1 MDFITKAPKH
11 FKLYGAALAIAALV
25 IAIMMVG
32 MTAGPTM
39 AQNGD
44 ANDGNGPRTGDNAKE
59 YSKPYPCSEEVEP
72 DAYTAE
78 LAGPAYYAVFDA
90 FWDYEV
96 GHLSNNFCPPK
107 VTVTVKPGIKK
118 ETVNSR
124 EDAHVHISKTVFS
137 IPESYKVTVV
147 DSRTET
153 VNGNPSGVEGTTID
167 IADFPFLA
175 HGNAVLAVDEDG
187 AFAGNSVYWVRLDEP
202 WTDAYETSS
211 LQIGF
216 STGLMEE
223 ADWYKD
229 DDNDADTAEEPVQ
242 FRFSAV
248 HVLQDG
254 TPVEAH
260 VLGAHMFA
268 FDQRTTDT
276 VIRNPEWSNV
286 ATAKESELDMF
297 TGQYRPMQF
306 VFTKPGMYLVQAQ
319 VQGHVRE
326 KPMEGAPA
334 DWSPVNSDTS
344 ITSPVQWYTF
354 HVGPQAD
361 LDVSLTSGAAGA
373 NAVPIT
379 VAIENDGPN
388 SAENVEVEINLPAGL
403 SAPATLPSGA
413 VSSGCGVIA
422 WEIGDLAS
430 GSSASLDFNAAVASG
445 AAGKLTVT
453 TEIRSTT
460 FDPHMADNA
469 ASVEATL
476 RGTSVRSPFFPGVSR
491 IIVEHAVAGSHA
503 GDPVPAVSPDGRV
516 LNYSLSGR
524 CSNKFEVHPNGQIVL
539 APGQTLNY
547 EKQWEYPLTLH
558 VSDGVDVDGNADNSV
573 DDSTPVLVQVQ
584 DTAPELRNL
593 HPTVTFEL
601 TPNNSEVPIEGDPVA
616 DAHRTYFLRATV
628 HNAPV
633 GATLTYDWD
642 EVGWHNP
649 NWNNRF
655 HTSYYP
661 INRADPTTQ
670 TYIVHVTWPG
680 GGISAKHTV
689 TLVAPS
695 K

>member
-1 MDFITKAPKH
+1 MDFLIKAPKTLT
-11 FKLYGAALAIAALV
+11 LYGAALAIAALV
-25 IAIMMVG
+25 IAVMLAG
-32 MTAGPTM
+32 MTAGPAM
-39 AQNGD
+39 AQE
-44 ANDGNGPRTGDNAKE
+44 PRTGDNFEE

-78 LAGPAYYAVFDA
+78 LAGPAYYAIFDA

-107 VTVTVKPGIKK
+107 VTETKSTDPATGITTTKQ
-118 ETVNSR
+118 TR
-124 EDAHVHISKTVFS
+124 EDAHVHIGKTVFS
-137 IPESYKVTVV
+137 IPESYKVTVINSGDANS
-147 DSRTET
+147 DSSN
-153 VNGNPSGVEGTTID
+153 VQGPTID
-167 IADFPFLA
+167 IADFEFLTD
-175 HGNAVLAVDEDG
+175 GNAAS
-187 AFAGNSVYWVRLDEP
+187 AGDSVYWVRLDEP

-216 STGLMEE
+216 STALMEE
-223 ADWYKD
+223 ADWHNSNGGD
-229 DDNDADTAEEPVQ
+229 PVQ
-242 FRFSAV
+242 FKFSAV

-268 FDQRTTDT
+268 FDQRKTDT
-276 VIRNPEWSNV
+276 VMRDPEWSNV
-286 ATAKESELDMF
+286 ETAKESELDMA

-306 VFTKPGMYLVQAQ
+306 VFTKPGMYLVQAN
-319 VQGHVRE
+319 VQGHVR
-326 KPMEGAPA
+326 KKAMAGAPA
-334 DWSPVNSDTS
+334 DWEPVNSDTS

-361 LDVSLTSGAAGA
+361 LDISLTSGAAGA

-388 SAENVEVEINLPAGL
+388 SAENVEIEINLPAGL

-422 WEIGDLAS
+422 WEIGDLDS

-453 TEIRSTT
+453 AEIRSTT

-503 GDPVPAVSPDGRV
+503 GDPVPAVSPDGRA
-516 LNYSLSGR
+516 LSYSLSGR

-539 APGQTLNY
+539 ASGHTLDY

-558 VSDGVDVDGNADNSV
+558 VSDGVDADGNADTSV

-593 HPTVTFEL
+593 HPTVTFKL

-661 INRADPTTQ
+661 INQAGPTTK

-689 TLVAPS
+689 TLVAPP